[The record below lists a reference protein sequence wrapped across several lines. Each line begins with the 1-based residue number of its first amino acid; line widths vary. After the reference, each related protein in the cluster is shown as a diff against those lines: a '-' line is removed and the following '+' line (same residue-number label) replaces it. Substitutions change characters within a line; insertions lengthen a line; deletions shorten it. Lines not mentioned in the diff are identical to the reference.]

1 MQPNDGTG
9 RSGAAGMS
17 GSAEISGASGGN
29 VFDDVRRQF
38 HDLSGLISV
47 IFSSVELLRA
57 DAESSAYETTE
68 DLLARIEM
76 TAHKLTIQLGATQ
89 RVVLD
94 ALALAPAAGR
104 VWEIPCITEN
114 ETQQRRELKRH
125 LERLR
130 ADQPALGKS
139 GVILI
144 APVTSLPG
152 LRRALTA
159 HSGRL
164 RVATAPTDARFL
176 LDSERADLIMMAP
189 PPDEATN
196 WWRALR
202 FALQGYSE
210 QPAMIHLVPIGK
222 SAIG

>member
-1 MQPNDGTG
+1 MPLTN
-9 RSGAAGMS
+9 
-17 GSAEISGASGGN
+17 ESGGN

-57 DAESSAYETTE
+57 DAEPSAE
-68 DLLARIEM
+68 DLLTRIEM
-76 TAHKLTIQLGATQ
+76 TAQHLTFQLSATQ

-104 VWEIPCITEN
+104 VWEIPCLAED
-114 ETQQRRELKRH
+114 EAQQRRELKRH
-125 LERLR
+125 LEQLR
-130 ADQPALGKS
+130 NDHPALGKG

-144 APVTSLPG
+144 APVKSLPG

-159 HSGRL
+159 HSGKL
-164 RVATAPTDARFL
+164 RVATAPADARFL
-176 LDSERADLIMMAP
+176 LDAERADLIVMAP
-189 PPDEATN
+189 PPDEATH

-202 FALQGYSE
+202 VALQGYAE
-210 QPAMIHLVPIGK
+210 QPAMVHLVPVGK
-222 SAIG
+222 